1 MSIRPEMTVTL
12 RLPTRTLFEAK
23 AIALTAVGPDGAFGI
38 WPNHIDFVSALV
50 PSVLT
55 LRLADDGRDGG
66 EEIFGLD
73 EGMLV
78 KKGHQV
84 TIACLRGVRG
94 EDLNTL
100 QEMVQ
105 NSFVQMDEDERLARS
120 ALSRLEADMVRRF
133 AELRRPQP

>member
-1 MSIRPEMTVTL
+1 MSMRPEMTVTL

-55 LRLADDGRDGG
+55 LRLADDTQDGD

-78 KKGHQV
+78 KKGHHV
-84 TIACLRGVRG
+84 TVATLRGVRG
-94 EDLNTL
+94 EDLTTL

-105 NSFVQMDEDERLARS
+105 SSFVQMDEEERLARS